1 MGPIQLGLPVL
12 SALPK
17 DWKSIILD
25 IKDCFFSIPL
35 HPDDIEKFAFTVPS
49 INHGQPD
56 ARYEWKVLPQGMA
69 NSPTIC
75 QIYVNS
81 ALIPIRNKYPDIII
95 YHYMDDVLICHPEQ
109 TILDKVFTDLISHL
123 KTRGLIIAPEKIQR
137 QQVQEF
143 LGAKINSTIIT
154 PLKTSLRLDHLN
166 TLNDFQRLL
175 GDINWIRPY
184 LRLTT
189 QDLGPLFNILKGD
202 AHPSSPRKLTEE
214 ARKTLDV
221 VQKRL
226 DEAQVDRIDLSASL
240 SLIVLPNN
248 LVPTGVLWQQGPL
261 MWIHLPY
268 SPGKTIVSYPEAMAQ
283 IIFKALK
290 SAIIVVEKLQTR

>member
-137 QQVQEF
+137 Q
-143 LGAKINSTIIT
+143 
-154 PLKTSLRLDHLN
+154 
-166 TLNDFQRLL
+166 
-175 GDINWIRPY
+175 
-184 LRLTT
+184 
-189 QDLGPLFNILKGD
+189 
-202 AHPSSPRKLTEE
+202 
-214 ARKTLDV
+214 
-221 VQKRL
+221 
-226 DEAQVDRIDLSASL
+226 
-240 SLIVLPNN
+240 
-248 LVPTGVLWQQGPL
+248 
-261 MWIHLPY
+261 
-268 SPGKTIVSYPEAMAQ
+268 
-283 IIFKALK
+283 
-290 SAIIVVEKLQTR
+290 